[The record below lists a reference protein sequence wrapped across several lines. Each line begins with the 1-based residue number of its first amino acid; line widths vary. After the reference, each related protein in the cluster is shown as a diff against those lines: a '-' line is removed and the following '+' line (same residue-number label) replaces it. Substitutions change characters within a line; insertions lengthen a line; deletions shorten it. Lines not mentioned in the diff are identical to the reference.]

1 MQNKLKV
8 NPEELRF
15 ISPYGEI
22 ISSPEGHVHA
32 VVIAEKNLSKK
43 TGFEAIIDVIQKGY
57 AIIASIKNEL
67 MITHTCELTASQRKA
82 ISSLETA
89 LPTYKVS
96 IMQDA

>member
-1 MQNKLKV
+1 MNNHCFILHIIKHNLYKTNKK
-8 NPEELRF
+8 
-15 ISPYGEI
+15 
-22 ISSPEGHVHA
+22 
-32 VVIAEKNLSKK
+32 LSKK

-96 IMQDA
+96 IMQDS